1 MKPGNWIP
9 LILLLTIPAV
19 TWAISAYDVIQLSQ
33 AGYSDK
39 QIIELITITGAQFR
53 LDAKSL
59 ISLKEA
65 GVRETVIQVMIEANA
80 PRTPSSLESEPN
92 VETSEAHGTDPEHG
106 YTPGPYEVSGASSS
120 MPPLPPSIATEG
132 SFSSY
137 PFQETSGGHGGSHQH
152 YALAV
157 SGLPI
162 FILRSEARYP
172 RIFDRAREAA
182 ELLNQIVGEQPA
194 GVFLASSEPNP
205 AVWYRTTDSESP
217 LLLLTVGGGD
227 VIAYQRRSLGII
239 SKDRLAAY
247 WAALLNDYTQ
257 LFVFGRAPRDLA
269 ALHLGKTLSL
279 IHEKFASPT
288 KGEGKASLG
297 EPTTMLQVLDHLTG
311 EDKEH
316 LLELATRVPAE
327 F

>member
-1 MKPGNWIP
+1 MKPWSWIP
-9 LILLLTIPAV
+9 FVLLLTISAV

-39 QIIELITITGAQFR
+39 QIIELITITDAQFR

-65 GVRETVIQVMIEANA
+65 GVRETVIQAMIEANA
-80 PRTPSSLESEPN
+80 PRTPSSLESEPHG
-92 VETSEAHGTDPEHG
+92 ETSDAHGTNPEHG
-106 YTPGPYEVSGASSS
+106 YTPGPSSS
-120 MPPLPPSIATEG
+120 IPPLPPSTATEG
-132 SFSSY
+132 PFSSY

-157 SGLPI
+157 SGVPI
-162 FILRSEARYP
+162 FILRSEASYP

-182 ELLNQIVGEQPA
+182 ELLNQIVGEQPV

-205 AVWYRTTDSESP
+205 AVWYRATDSQPP
-217 LLLLTVGGGD
+217 LLILTVRGGY

-279 IHEKFASPT
+279 IHEKLASPT
-288 KGEGKASLG
+288 KGEASLG